1 MTLIKRRNHRGF
13 FESVGEITCGSD
25 LQSLWFFRDF
35 DGGFFAHL
43 GSYKREIKFDNR
55 WCNGDFKTILFGER
69 KGDFA
74 YIFEQ
79 SVRKCSRENSAGRV
93 GFWGRVAHLPVQ
105 QLRSNKGQ
113 SKGEIREI
121 YLGQSKDEESDLNK
135 R

>member
-93 GFWGRVAHLPVQ
+93 GF
-105 QLRSNKGQ
+105 
-113 SKGEIREI
+113 
-121 YLGQSKDEESDLNK
+121 
-135 R
+135 